1 MYKDRSVLEVIDL
14 SSGLSSY
21 TLGRTGDI
29 VLEHASCSRQHAK
42 VERDGDGAL
51 WVTDLNSAQGTF
63 LDGSLEPLRVGART
77 QLHDGSTLCFGK
89 STRSYVVRLPGSD
102 APKTTTLSADD
113 KKKRLWGGGSKRDR
127 AGASEAD
134 RDREAHNLQ
143 RWGAAAGALGDSA
156 RSDKFLKLM
165 GAKKHKV
172 DKVDASAAPDV
183 ASRQSDVF
191 DKLAEQHDAARF
203 RGFGRRGLG

>member
-1 MYKDRSVLEVIDL
+1 M
-14 SSGLSSY
+14 
-21 TLGRTGDI
+21 
-29 VLEHASCSRQHAK
+29 
-42 VERDGDGAL
+42 
-51 WVTDLNSAQGTF
+51 TDLNSAQGTF

-134 RDREAHNLQ
+134 RDRESHNLQ